1 MKHDERTTLRALIA
15 MVLAARPEL
24 IEREGAAGYI
34 GTVIDVAAQAHSY
47 LYSQRERMRV
57 LLDADEYAIVHKA
70 LQFDAITDGS
80 IVVSDAEIMASVDE
94 ALELIKREGLMSMG
108 LPGQERGE
116 A

>member
-1 MKHDERTTLRALIA
+1 MKQDERTTLRALVA

-47 LYSQRERMRV
+47 LYSQRERMRA

-70 LQFDAITDGS
+70 LQFDAIADGS
-80 IVVSDAEIMASVDE
+80 IETYNMEIMESVDA
-94 ALELIKREGLMSMG
+94 ALALIKREGLMSMG